1 MKCPTCHCHIDPKLD
16 WRSLLAIIA
25 LTLLV
30 GFVGTIFFYNW
41 KIIPKWDQQIEKD
54 KEIKKDLRDNYVPSR
69 PEQKKKG

>member
-41 KIIPKWDQQIEKD
+41 KMTPKFERQIEKD
-54 KEIKKDLRDNYVPSR
+54 REIKKELEKNYVPTL
-69 PEQKKKG
+69 PKKKG